1 MASSAA
7 ARGLLVASA
16 VTFMALA
23 TVTVALGALPGDAPV
38 RDTLLAWATPGVLA
52 VMRVVNYG
60 GDKYVLAAGC
70 LLMFVAFPAARAR
83 WWVWAGLMIA
93 TFTTEGLFKLLVARQ
108 RPESVAYGFPSG
120 HAAASTAFFCAVA
133 YLAGSLP
140 SGRVRWVVRTVA
152 VLAIVLVALA
162 RIILRAHWPSD
173 ALGGIALGL
182 ALASAA
188 ALFASPSAPADS
200 ARRA

>member
-1 MASSAA
+1 MSSAA
-7 ARGLLVASA
+7 ARRVLVAST
-16 VTFMALA
+16 VTFIALA
-23 TVTVALGALPGDAPV
+23 AATAALGALPGDGPV
-38 RDTLLAWATPGVLA
+38 RDTLLAWTTPGVLA
-52 VMRVVNYG
+52 IMRVVNYG

-70 LLMFVAFPAARAR
+70 LLLFVAFPAARAR

-93 TFTTEGLFKLLVARQ
+93 TFTAEGVFKLLVARP
-108 RPESVAYGFPSG
+108 RPESLALGFPSG

-140 SGRVRWVVRTVA
+140 SGRARWVVRTA
-152 VLAIVLVALA
+152 AILSIALVALA

-188 ALFASPSAPADS
+188 ALLASPSAPGGGP
-200 ARRA
+200 RRA